1 MVPQIRMAI
10 RTSQTYRKFL
20 SSSRSLSGSTE
31 CSVLLLRTWQHEK
44 WSLFRYNCICKQ
56 FALKFKN
63 RFYLWCQF
71 NASESELG
79 FSRRWLNQN
88 SLVKE
93 QVIATYT
100 PTFDWYIFVLLK
112 AYQFEFQKYVERCRK
127 KVAQDLKPFARN
139 QHVYHGLVGVIIQTF
154 HPAPRTRSDCLRLSR
169 CLSQHTLVQSHTY
182 NYRWNI
188 KYIHNSRTHMRSVN
202 GWLEVNHRKNYPNTC
217 L

>member
-44 WSLFRYNCICKQ
+44 MKLVQIQLYMQAIC
-56 FALKFKN
+56 
-63 RFYLWCQF
+63 RFYVCCQF

-88 SLVKE
+88 SLVKV

-100 PTFDWYIFVLLK
+100 PTFDWYRFVLLK

-154 HPAPRTRSDCLRLSR
+154 HPAPRPRADCLRLSR

-188 KYIHNSRTHMRSVN
+188 KYMNNSRTYMRSVN
-202 GWLEVNHRKNYPNTC
+202 GWLEVNHWKNYPNTC